1 MFLARKGGRT
11 RMQIGERGP
20 ARLGEDG
27 DNLGSEAAACALV
40 SETSEGF
47 GQALASSETEF
58 RTQKI

>member
-1 MFLARKGGRT
+1 VSADQQGSE
-11 RMQIGERGP
+11 RMVIIW
-20 ARLGEDG
+20 D
-27 DNLGSEAAACALV
+27 SEAAACALV